1 MQANTL
7 TQPGKL
13 AQLIEEWCKRELH
26 LNEKELPQVFYI
38 REVCRGNMIPIWK
51 FLITYV
57 HHQKTVEHVKK
68 NLTL

>member
-1 MQANTL
+1 MQQNL

-13 AQLIEEWCKRELH
+13 SQLIEEWSKRELH
-26 LNEKELPQVFYI
+26 LTEIPQTFFI

-57 HHQKTVEHVKK
+57 HDPKTVDHVKK
-68 NLTL
+68 NLML